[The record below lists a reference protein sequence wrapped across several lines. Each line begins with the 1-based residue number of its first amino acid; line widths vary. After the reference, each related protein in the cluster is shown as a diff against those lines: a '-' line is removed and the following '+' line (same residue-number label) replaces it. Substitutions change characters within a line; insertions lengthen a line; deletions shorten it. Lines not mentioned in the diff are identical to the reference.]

1 MKGMCLVRMFES
13 NQRFEFFV
21 VGWGIVAI
29 GWSFVGACSSSIVGC
44 CLKLQKFST
53 LHHGC

>member
-1 MKGMCLVRMFES
+1 VKGMCLVRMFES

-29 GWSFVGACSSSIVGC
+29 GVLLELVQALLLVVV
-44 CLKLQKFST
+44 
-53 LHHGC
+53 